1 MLLHRLG
8 LCVFNKMTT
17 FASGV
22 HAPSENLAI
31 PCSFSYGPERNILK
45 CNTHLESKKSVSNHV
60 SFVAFVVANVAQGPY
75 SAEGLLPQGL

>member
-17 FASGV
+17 FASCL

-45 CNTHLESKKSVSNHV
+45 CNTHLEAKSVFSNRT
-60 SFVAFVVANVAQGPY
+60 SFVAFVVANDAQGPY